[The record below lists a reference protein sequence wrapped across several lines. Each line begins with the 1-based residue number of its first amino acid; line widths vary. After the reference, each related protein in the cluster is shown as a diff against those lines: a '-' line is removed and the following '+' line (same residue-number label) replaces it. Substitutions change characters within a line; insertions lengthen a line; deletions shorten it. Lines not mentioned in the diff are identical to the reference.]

1 MTDKTKPP
9 VSEVFDQALKNYE
22 QTLRAGL
29 KLQEETGRWWTN
41 LLNQAASAQDLQKRV
56 KAITNEVI
64 PPAQKR
70 MEEYLDLLEKNNRV
84 NVELLKK
91 AVEAG
96 QISTPSAYQAKA
108 VDFCETSLN
117 AFKANTDAIAQIN
130 SKMIDSWISF
140 VKKNAVEFPEPT
152 VGKA

>member
-1 MTDKTKPP
+1 
-9 VSEVFDQALKNYE
+9 
-22 QTLRAGL
+22 
-29 KLQEETGRWWTN
+29 
-41 LLNQAASAQDLQKRV
+41 
-56 KAITNEVI
+56 
-64 PPAQKR
+64 
-70 MEEYLDLLEKNNRV
+70 LLEKNNRV

-96 QISTPSAYQAKA
+96 RISTPSAYQAKA